1 MATNN
6 TPSTT
11 LASTTGAPHSRIMSV
26 GTYRPERVVTNAE
39 VCEWIDSSDEWIRER
54 SGITERRHAS
64 ESETVVSMAVAAATK
79 AIASAGIAPSDI
91 GMVLLATV
99 SHPYPT
105 PSAAVEVAEL
115 IGARGAPAMD
125 ISAACAGFC
134 YGVALASDMVRS
146 GSAGYVLV
154 IGVEKLTDLVNKND
168 RGTAFLFA
176 DGAGAVVIG
185 PSDTPGIAPV
195 VWGGDGSQIDAINMT
210 ASSVEFRDNPAL
222 GYPTV
227 VMAGQQVF
235 RWAVTEMAKASRQAL
250 DKAGISA
257 DQLDA
262 FIPHQANN
270 RITDA
275 LVRAIGLPEGIP
287 VARDIVTMGN
297 TSAASIPLAME
308 RMLDSGEA
316 PHGGT
321 ALLIGFGA
329 GLVYAAQVVTLP

>member
-1 MATNN
+1 MTAHLATV
-6 TPSTT
+6 P
-11 LASTTGAPHSRIMSV
+11 GAAHTRIYSV
-26 GTYRPERVVTNAE
+26 GTYRPSRVVTNDE
-39 VCEWIDSSDEWIRER
+39 VCQWIDSSDEWIQER

-64 ESETVVSMAVAAATK
+64 EGDTVVSMAAAAAQK
-79 AIASAGIAPSDI
+79 AMEKAGIAPQEV
-91 GMVLLATV
+91 GMVLVATV

-134 YGVALASDMVRS
+134 YGVAIASDLIKG
-146 GSAGYVLV
+146 GSAKYVLV
-154 IGVEKLTDLVNKND
+154 IGVERLTDLVNKHD

-185 PSDTPGIAPV
+185 PSDTPGIGPV

-210 ASSVEFRDNPAL
+210 ASATEYRDNPEI

-235 RWAVTEMAKASRQAL
+235 RWAVTEMAKASKQAL
-250 DKAGISA
+250 EAAGIA
-257 DQLDA
+257 AEQLDA

-275 LVRAIGLPEGIP
+275 LVRAIALPDSVP
-287 VARDIVTMGN
+287 VARDIVTTGN

-308 RMLDSGEA
+308 RMLDNGEA

>member
-1 MATNN
+1 M
-6 TPSTT
+6 SRE
-11 LASTTGAPHSRIMSV
+11 LASVIGAPHARIMSV
-26 GTYRPERVVTNAE
+26 GTYRPSRVVTNAE
-39 VCEWIDSSDEWIRER
+39 VCEWIDSSDEWIQER

-64 ESETVVSMAVAAATK
+64 AEDTVVSMGAAAAQK
-79 AIASAGIAPSDI
+79 AILAAGISSSDI
-91 GMVLLATV
+91 GMIILATV

-105 PSAAVEVAEL
+105 PSAAVEVGEL

-134 YGVALASDMVRS
+134 YGVAMASDMVRG
-146 GSAGYVLV
+146 GSATHVLV
-154 IGVEKLTDLVNKND
+154 IGVEKLTDLVNKHD

-210 ASSVEFRDNPAL
+210 SSIVEFRDQPEI

-235 RWAVTEMAKASRQAL
+235 RWAVTEMAKASNQAL
-250 DKAGISA
+250 ERAGITA

-275 LVRAIGLPEGIP
+275 LVRAIGLPESVP
-287 VARDIVTMGN
+287 VARDIVTSGN

-308 RMLDSGEA
+308 RMLENGEA

>member
-1 MATNN
+1 MTAHLATI
-6 TPSTT
+6 
-11 LASTTGAPHSRIMSV
+11 TGAAHTRIYSV
-26 GTYRPERVVTNAE
+26 GTYRPSRVVTNDE
-39 VCEWIDSSDEWIRER
+39 VCQWIDSSDEWIQER

-64 ESETVVSMAVAAATK
+64 EGDTVVSMAVAAAQK
-79 AIASAGIAPSDI
+79 AMEKAGISPQEV
-91 GMVLLATV
+91 GMVLVATV

-134 YGVALASDMVRS
+134 YGVAIASDLIKG
-146 GSAGYVLV
+146 GSAEYVLV
-154 IGVEKLTDLVNKND
+154 IGVERLTDLVNKHD

-185 PSDTPGIAPV
+185 PSETPGIGPV

-210 ASSVEFRDNPAL
+210 ASATEYRDNPEI

-235 RWAVTEMAKASRQAL
+235 RWAVTEMAKASKQAL
-250 DKAGISA
+250 EAAGIA
-257 DQLDA
+257 AEQLDA

-275 LVRAIGLPEGIP
+275 LVRAIALPDNVP
-287 VARDIVTMGN
+287 VARDIVTTGN

-308 RMLDSGEA
+308 RMLDNGEA

>member
-1 MATNN
+1 MAIE
-6 TPSTT
+6 
-11 LASTTGAPHSRIMSV
+11 LASTIGSPHSRILSV
-26 GTYRPERVVTNAE
+26 GTFRPARVVTNAE
-39 VCEWIDSSDEWIRER
+39 VCQWIDSTDEWIRER
-54 SGITERRHAS
+54 SGIVERRHAS
-64 ESETVVSMAVAAATK
+64 DQDTVVSMATAAGLK
-79 AIASAGIAPSDI
+79 AIAAAGISASDI
-91 GMVLLATV
+91 GMILLATV

-105 PSAAVEVAEL
+105 PSAAVEVGEL

-134 YGVALASDMVRS
+134 YGVAIASDMVRG
-146 GSAGYVLV
+146 GSAKYVLV
-154 IGVEKLTDLVNKND
+154 IGVEKLTDIVDKYD
-168 RGTAFLFA
+168 RGTAFIFA

-210 ASSVEFRDNPAL
+210 SSNVAFRDNPEL

-235 RWAVTEMAKASRQAL
+235 RWAVTEMAKASNEAL
-250 DKAGISA
+250 EKAGITA

-275 LVRAIGLPEGIP
+275 LVRALNLPDSVS
-287 VARDIVTMGN
+287 VARDIVTSGN

-308 RMLDSGEA
+308 RMLENGEA
-316 PHGGT
+316 PPGGT